1 MTKIFIMNI
10 DKILIKLFKYLQ
22 LKTIIIKFIIKN
34 FRILKK
40 DYNIFLKIIL
50 KIFKAKKISYK
61 IKINR

>member
-1 MTKIFIMNI
+1 MNI

-50 KIFKAKKISYK
+50 KIFKAQKISYK